1 MAALSLTI
9 TVDTAVVDAEEH
21 EAHTAELGRR
31 LRESPVGSLRTSP
44 APVAEEPPGAKGLG
58 SALVTGFEVT
68 VTASRRTLA
77 AVIETLRAWTTA
89 VTSRSVVVELDGDR
103 LEITGATTEQIDHVL
118 EAFLDRHTPG

>member
-21 EAHTAELGRR
+21 EAHTADLGRR
-31 LRESPVGSLRTSP
+31 LRESAGSLRASP
-44 APVAEEPPGAKGLG
+44 APVAEAPPGAKGLG
-58 SALVTGFEVT
+58 SALVAGFEVT

-118 EAFLDRHTPG
+118 EAFLDRHTPGS